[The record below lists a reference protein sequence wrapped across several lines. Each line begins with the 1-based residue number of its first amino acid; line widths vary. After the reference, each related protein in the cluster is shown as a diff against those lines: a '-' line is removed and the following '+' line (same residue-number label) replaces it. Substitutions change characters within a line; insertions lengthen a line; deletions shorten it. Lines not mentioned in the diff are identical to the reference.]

1 MPPLDPAATPRFSQ
15 HFRWGLALVVI
26 VAVLV
31 ALNALVGLADATVTL
46 WQRLQVLPLWINS
59 LFALAALGLLTASAW
74 LLWRLLRPR
83 RQRQATVASIDR
95 PRIEQRLAALPPAKQ
110 DLASELVE
118 LDRRR
123 AADIVQVALYGDI
136 SSGKSSV
143 LKALVSEAAPV
154 ISASGGSTRQIE
166 HARTTLADGRILQ
179 IADMPGL
186 NEPAGEAR
194 ATLARDEAARAHALV
209 YVADGDLTRSQD
221 AELRALL
228 HSGRPLLLALNKSD
242 RYRDDERETV
252 LARLRER
259 YPRPQVRVVA
269 ISAGHVESVLR
280 EYADGRSETIQREQP
295 PRIEALL
302 SALGAIVKIGAA
314 TLEPAREAAT
324 LIRLEQRLTA
334 NEIEHRQQAAAA
346 CITRYTRRAV
356 VGAMAA
362 VAPGTDLVIQG
373 VLATAMVSELCSLHG
388 LKARDI
394 DLDGLLSRV
403 GSTARSTTTVT
414 LAIAGNA
421 LKAFPGAGTLG
432 GGLVHALAYGLLFDA
447 LGRAVAMSLTDA
459 RAFDRE
465 ATLSAFAN
473 ELAKPS
479 GERLRVLAGMAWDIA
494 RGHNNDDPRKQRSS
508 ANDAP

>member
-1 MPPLDPAATPRFSQ
+1 MSPTDKPAPPRISHHL
-15 HFRWGLALVVI
+15 RWVLALAVV
-26 VAVLV
+26 VGLLL
-31 ALNALVGLADATVTL
+31 ALNALVGLVDSTVTL
-46 WQRLQVLPLWINS
+46 WERLQLLPVWISS
-59 LFALAALGLLTASAW
+59 LFAIAATGLVAVSGW
-74 LLWRLLRPR
+74 LLWRLLKPR
-83 RQRQATVASIDR
+83 RARTAVVASIDR
-95 PRIEQRLAALPPAKQ
+95 PRIEQRLAALPPAEQ
-110 DLASELVE
+110 SLASELDE

-123 AADIVQVALYGDI
+123 TADVVQIALYGDV
-136 SSGKSSV
+136 SSGKSSL
-143 LKALVSEAAPV
+143 LKALVSDASPV
-154 ISASGGSTRQIE
+154 IAASGGSTRQVE
-166 HARTTLADGRILQ
+166 HARTTLADGRTLQ

-194 ATLARDEAARAHALV
+194 AAVARDEAARAHALV
-209 YVADGDLTRSQD
+209 YVADGELTRSQD
-221 AELRALL
+221 AEIRALL
-228 HSGRPLLLALNKSD
+228 QSGRPLLLALNKSD

-252 LARLRER
+252 IKRLRER
-259 YPRPQVRVVA
+259 YPLPQVRVVA

-280 EYADGRSETIQREQP
+280 EYADGRSETVEREQP
-295 PRIEALL
+295 ARIEALL
-302 SALGAIVKIGAA
+302 SALAVIAKVGAA
-314 TLEPAREAAT
+314 TLEPARETAT
-324 LIRLEQRLTA
+324 LIRLDQRLSA
-334 NEIEHRQQAAAA
+334 NEIEHRQQAASA

-362 VAPGTDLVIQG
+362 VAPGTDLIIQG
-373 VLATAMVSELCSLHG
+373 ALATAMVSELCNLHG

-403 GSTARSTTTVT
+403 GSTAKSSTAIT

-447 LGRAVAMSLTDA
+447 LGRAVATSLADA
-459 RAFDRE
+459 HAFDRE

-479 GERLRVLAGMAWDIA
+479 SERLRVLAGMAWDIA
-494 RGHNNDDPRKQRSS
+494 RGRNDDDPRNHRST